1 VKNQSLVQQVTQR
14 KAAFKDTT
22 SSSVQLY
29 MAMHAYITCNN
40 LLYTNQ
46 SGAVAWPHD
55 ITGRLGLNWK
65 MVLAAYPALRSAL
78 MGGRK
83 AKVCTWSCHWLDLP
97 PIH

>member
-46 SGAVAWPHD
+46 SGAVA
-55 ITGRLGLNWK
+55 
-65 MVLAAYPALRSAL
+65 
-78 MGGRK
+78 
-83 AKVCTWSCHWLDLP
+83 
-97 PIH
+97 